1 MMKIVLF
8 SNPEVNN
15 MLFNFFSKLK
25 WIAIMALLLTIGLFS
40 SSATPLFAHDGDNP
54 SPDGLT
60 PPPPPDLP
68 PPSEQQILYRI
79 DPLQSQ
85 AQYSVQEV
93 YVGGIDGKL
102 VVGQTSGIAG
112 DVLIDWG
119 DLANSQLGMVTVN
132 VEQLTSDSK
141 QRDRQIRKSYLESS
155 LYPEATFIP
164 EAEQTFPTDVVPGD
178 TVSFV
183 LHGYLTVHDVTI
195 LSDWTV
201 ELTGDADR
209 LIGKATT
216 DILMSEFGVGPIS
229 IVGLLKTEDEMQLT
243 LDFVAL
249 PHGTAS
255 SVVNEPTIEVQPT
268 SGETDLTFSD
278 IRPILETKCVACHVD
293 GEIGHTI
300 YPMETVGDVVEYA
313 DDLALVIETGFMPPW
328 LPSHHAPAFKNDRSL
343 NEADKAAL
351 LEWIAAGAPNDV
363 ALDDPL
369 ENRAPAGQP
378 LREDVVLT
386 MPEPYIPAGDLTD
399 DYRCFLLD
407 PQLPNG
413 GFVTASNVIPGD
425 KRVVHHVILFQ
436 ASGENRAEAEAKSAE
451 DDRLGWEC
459 FGGPELSSQSPGAV
473 GNSIGAWVP
482 GSTPRFMPEGTGTYV
497 EPGGLVAMQ
506 VHYNYEAGFYPDQTS
521 AVLQVESADANLT
534 PLRGIPLLAPVEIPC
549 PADSPNEACDRAV
562 SLAEKSES
570 DQRLASTLFR
580 ICGKEIGDYAGE
592 SAENA
597 TSDCDWQAPIDGE
610 VVTIGGHMHTLGTTQ
625 RVTLNPDSATPI
637 ILQDIPIWDFNL
649 QGQYDLD
656 EPIAV
661 KKGDILRLTCTWD
674 NTNGDPD
681 DARYLTWGE
690 GTNDEMCL
698 NVVIIEPAE
707 GFETIAGNELLM
719 NSLARYPS
727 WLPPSLGVQLIQ
739 SPSLVIGGLVVAVV
753 ALLALAALVLYK
765 LNSRRSN
772 DLVVS

>member
-1 MMKIVLF
+1 
-8 SNPEVNN
+8 
-15 MLFNFFSKLK
+15 
-25 WIAIMALLLTIGLFS
+25 MALLLTIGLFGMS
-40 SSATPLFAHDGDNP
+40 TTPLFAHDGDIP

-60 PPPPPDLP
+60 PPLPPELP
-68 PPSEQQILYRI
+68 PPSDQQTLYRI

-93 YVGGIDGKL
+93 YVGRVDGKL
-102 VVGQTSGIAG
+102 VVGQTSEMAG

-119 DLANSQLGMVTVN
+119 DLPNSQLGMVTVN

-141 QRDRQIRKSYLESS
+141 QRDRQIRKSYLESL

-164 EAEQTFPTDVVPGD
+164 EAEQSFPTEVAIGD

-183 LHGYLTVHDVTI
+183 LHGYLTVHDVTV

-201 ELTGDADR
+201 ELTVEADR

-216 DILMSEFGVGPIS
+216 DILMSQFGVGPIS
-229 IVGLLKTEDEMQLT
+229 IVGLLSTEDEMQLT

-249 PHGTAS
+249 ADGTES
-255 SVVNEPTIEVQPT
+255 TGVNAPTVEAQPVM
-268 SGETDLTFSD
+268 GETDLTFSD
-278 IRPILETKCVACHVD
+278 IRPILETKCVGCHVE

-328 LPSHHAPAFKNDRSL
+328 LPSHLAPDFKNDRSL

-351 LEWIAAGAPNDV
+351 LEWITAGAPNDV
-363 ALDDPL
+363 ALNEPL

-378 LREDVVLT
+378 LREDVILT
-386 MPEPYIPAGDLTD
+386 MPEPYIPVGDLTD

-413 GFVTASNVIPGD
+413 GFVTASDVIPGD

-436 ASGENRAEAEAKSAE
+436 ASTENRAEAAAKSAE

-459 FGGPELSSQSPGAV
+459 FGGPGLSSTAPGAI
-473 GNSIGAWVP
+473 GNSLGAWVP
-482 GSTPRFMPEGTGTYV
+482 GSIRNVRPAGTGVYV

-521 AVLQVESADANLT
+521 AVLQVEAADADLT
-534 PLRGIPLLAPVEIPC
+534 PLRGIPLFAPVEIPC
-549 PADSPNEACDRAV
+549 PVDSPNEACDRDV
-562 SLAEKSES
+562 SLAEKSEV
-570 DQRLASTLFR
+570 DQRLAELFLR
-580 ICGKEIGDYAGE
+580 LCDKEMGDYAGK

-597 TSDCDWQAPIDGE
+597 TTTCDWQVPIDGE
-610 VVTIGGHMHTLGTTQ
+610 VVTIGGHMHTRGTAM
-625 RVTLNPDSATPI
+625 RVTLNPDSANPT
-637 ILQDIPIWDFNL
+637 ILQHIPIWDFNW
-649 QGQYDLD
+649 QGQYQID

-674 NTNGDPD
+674 NTNGDPN

-698 NVVIIEPAE
+698 NVVTIKPAA
-707 GFETIAGNELLM
+707 GFETIAGNELLI
-719 NSLARYPS
+719 NSLARLPS
-727 WLPPSLGVQLIQ
+727 WFPTAFGVRLMQT
-739 SPSLVIGGLVVAVV
+739 PSLVIGGLVLAVV
-753 ALLALAALVLYK
+753 VILALGAFAVYK
-765 LNSRRSN
+765 LKLWRPD
-772 DLVVS
+772 DLVVA

>member
-1 MMKIVLF
+1 MSTKITEQEMFLNLFSKHKLIVLF
-8 SNPEVNN
+8 T
-15 MLFNFFSKLK
+15 LFL
-25 WIAIMALLLTIGLFS
+25 MALFGAT
-40 SSATPLFAHDGDNP
+40 ATPLLAHDSGIA

-60 PPPPPDLP
+60 APPPFDLP
-68 PPSEQQILYRI
+68 APSDQQTIYQI
-79 DPLQSQ
+79 DPIQSQ

-102 VVGQTSGIAG
+102 VVGQTNEIAG
-112 DVLIDWG
+112 DILIDW
-119 DLANSQLGMVTVN
+119 DNLANSQLGMVTVN

-164 EAEQTFPTDVVPGD
+164 AVEQDFPTDIAVGD

-201 ELTGDADR
+201 ELTFEAGR

-229 IVGLLKTEDEMQLT
+229 IVGLLKTEDKMQLT

-249 PHGTAS
+249 ANGVPADAINKPTTA
-255 SVVNEPTIEVQPT
+255 VQPT
-268 SGETDLTFSD
+268 TAESNLTFSD
-278 IRPILETKCVACHVD
+278 VRPILETKCVACHTE

-313 DDLALVIETGFMPPW
+313 PDLALVIQTGFMPPW
-328 LPSHHAPAFKNDRSL
+328 LPSHLTPEFKNDRSL
-343 NEADKAAL
+343 SETDKVAL
-351 LEWIAAGAPNDV
+351 LEWIAAGAPNDI

-369 ENRAPAGQP
+369 ENRAPASQP
-378 LREDVVLT
+378 LREDIVLT

-413 GFVTASNVIPGD
+413 GFVTASDVIPGD

-436 ASGENRAEAEAKSAE
+436 ASAENRAEAIDKSAE

-459 FGGPELSSQSPGAV
+459 FGGTGLSSQSPGAI
-473 GNSIGAWVP
+473 GNSIGTWVP

-506 VHYNYEAGFYPDQTS
+506 VHYNYEAGFYPDQTK
-521 AVLQVESADANLT
+521 AVLQVESADSNLK

-549 PADSPNEACDRAV
+549 PADSQNEACDRDL
-562 SLAEKSES
+562 SLAEKGE
-570 DQRLASTLFR
+570 DEQRLANQLFR
-580 ICGKEIGDYAGE
+580 LCDKEIGDYAGN

-597 TSDCDWQAPIDGE
+597 TSDCDWQVPLDGQI
-610 VVTIGGHMHTLGTTQ
+610 VTIGSHMHTLGTTL
-625 RVTLNPDSATPI
+625 RVELNPDSANPI
-637 ILQDIPIWDFNL
+637 ILQDIPIWDFNW
-649 QGQYDLD
+649 QGQQDLI

-674 NTNGDPD
+674 NTQGDPSD
-681 DARYLTWGE
+681 TRYITWGE

-698 NVVIIEPAE
+698 NMVIIKPTEKFA
-707 GFETIAGNELLM
+707 TVSANELFI
-719 NSLARYPS
+719 SSIGIYPN
-727 WLPPSLGVQLIQ
+727 WLPFSVRLRLLQ
-739 SPSLVIGGLVVAVV
+739 SPTLVIGGLVFAVV
-753 ALLALAALVLYK
+753 AILAVGAFVIYK
-765 LNSRRSN
+765 LKSR
-772 DLVVS
+772 